1 MRVVRGNGPLQ
12 GPSGSGEWVTGHKRD
27 VVRRT
32 GKEIY
37 GEKLDGITTDQ
48 RGDKEMVGA
57 GWCPEKDSVVA

>member
-1 MRVVRGNGPLQ
+1 
-12 GPSGSGEWVTGHKRD
+12 

-37 GEKLDGITTDQ
+37 GEKLDGIHERSE
-48 RGDKEMVGA
+48 RGSKEMARA